1 MPGAEP
7 RPENR
12 EEFAR
17 LFLEVER
24 DLYRYVCALLPR
36 PQDVQDVL
44 QETALALWQCFD
56 AYDPSRSFLPWALR
70 FALNK
75 ARQHA
80 RREGRLSLLLRDD
93 VLAEKIARE
102 QESNRSACED
112 QCHRLRDCLSK
123 LPPRQAG
130 IVRAYYWN
138 QESAET
144 VASKESCSLDA
155 FYKRLQRTRLLLM
168 DCIQRQPFSHTSP
181 PPQE

>member
-12 EEFAR
+12 EEFVR

-44 QETALALWQCFD
+44 QETALALWECFD
-56 AYDPSRSFLPWALR
+56 AYDSSRSFLPWALR

-102 QESNRSACED
+102 QESNRSESED

-144 VASKESCSLDA
+144 VASKESCSLEA
-155 FYKRLQRTRLLLM
+155 FYKRLQRTRALLQQ
-168 DCIQRQPFSHTSP
+168 CIKHRPAALDIP
-181 PPQE
+181 PLPE